1 MLIPIRGVENVEA
14 LTTTLGCKMGHLPT
28 SYLGLPLGGFGKRQ
42 YLIKGG
48 RFTLIKST
56 LSSLQIY
63 FMSLF
68 VIPKKA
74 SLRLE

>member
-42 YLIKGG
+42 YLSKEGD
-48 RFTLIKST
+48 L
-56 LSSLQIY
+56 
-63 FMSLF
+63 
-68 VIPKKA
+68 P
-74 SLRLE
+74 